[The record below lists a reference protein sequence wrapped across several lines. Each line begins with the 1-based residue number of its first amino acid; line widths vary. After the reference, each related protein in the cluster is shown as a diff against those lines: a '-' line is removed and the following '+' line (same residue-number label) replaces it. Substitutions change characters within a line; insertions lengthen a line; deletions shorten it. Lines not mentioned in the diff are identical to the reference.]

1 MMIKSKLLDEMKP
14 KIEQTVKLIKNAIE
28 NKEPIII
35 RHDADTDGYSAAIAL
50 ERAIMPLLYTRHT
63 KERDLFYYYSRMPC
77 KTPWYDIQDALR
89 DVTNFMSG
97 ASRFTRKKPLI
108 IVCDNGASAQDYIAI
123 KLVKTYGAKVLV
135 IDHHP
140 NAKEIDEIV
149 DLHLNPHHFKSTYD
163 FCTGMLCAEIA
174 NLLTIDRKIIAKD
187 FEVIAAVAATGD
199 KVKSEEAQQY
209 LKIANEK
216 GYDSKKLRDISKCID
231 FAAFK
236 LGVIND
242 KDIVDDILG
251 ADKEKQKALLDL
263 FTKEVNKKMH
273 TVFESALKYT
283 ETEETDN
290 KTIVKVP
297 IDKLSKRNGYP
308 ARGRVT
314 GVMQEY
320 YKEKGK
326 KAITLGITKTSTNFR
341 CSNEIE
347 SFDVNEIIKKIKEKF
362 PYANVSGGGHRV
374 AGSISFIEASY
385 DEVMEFILDYCKKAK

>member
-1 MMIKSKLLDEMKP
+1 MIKSKLLETMKP

-28 NKEPIII
+28 NKQPIII

-50 ERAIMPLLYTRHT
+50 ERAIIPLLYSRHS

-89 DVTNFMSG
+89 DVTNFMSS

-108 IVCDNGASAQDYIAI
+108 IVCDNGASEQDYLAI

-140 NAKEIDEIV
+140 TTKEIDEIV
-149 DLHLNPHHFKSTYD
+149 DLQLNPHHIKSTYD

-174 NLLTIDRKIIAKD
+174 NLLTIDKKDITKD

-199 KVKSEEAQQY
+199 KVKSTEAQQY

-216 GYDSKKLRDISKCID
+216 GHDSKKLRDISKCID

-242 KDIVDDILG
+242 KNIVDDILG
-251 ADKEKQKALLDL
+251 ADKEKQKTLLDL
-263 FTKEVNKKMH
+263 FTKEVDKKMH
-273 TVFESALKYT
+273 SVFESALKYT
-283 ETEETDN
+283 ETEEIND

-297 IDKLSKRNGYP
+297 IDKISKRNGYP

-314 GVMQEY
+314 GVMQEQ
-320 YKEKGK
+320 YKEKGG

-341 CSNEIE
+341 CSNEIK
-347 SFDVNEIIKKIKEKF
+347 SFDVNDIIAKIKEKF

-374 AGSISFIEASY
+374 AGSISFIESSY